1 MFLSKVQTPVIHQP
15 SAEVALI
22 TSRPSKAG
30 GTQCQLVAESAEND
44 DTVSLPAGEEEGEG
58 EGEGRGERGTGSGEI
73 SDLVELKMAL
83 AKQVQRLQGLCAC
96 EHNKKGGEEEE
107 EEREREKAAEQV
119 SLMAR
124 KLYDLQRQ
132 VTCLVLIVLGFS
144 NKTMTTCHRTVV
156 LNVNWCLFGVF
167 AATSPILECHLV
179 ICYILMSITI
189 GAPWSI
195 GVIRCLLMCAGD
207 HGCWWSRLQRWQR
220 DHYSECLG

>member
-1 MFLSKVQTPVIHQP
+1 MLNVLAHVFLSKVQTPVISHQP

-30 GTQCQLVAESAEND
+30 GTQCQLVAVPAEND
-44 DTVSLPAGEEEGEG
+44 DAVSQPAGEEEGKG

-96 EHNKKGGEEEE
+96 EHNKKEGEEEE
-107 EEREREKAAEQV
+107 EERERDKVAEQV

-132 VTCLVLIVLGFS
+132 VTCLV
-144 NKTMTTCHRTVV
+144 TMTTCQWTVV
-156 LNVNWCLFGVF
+156 LNVNWCLFGVL

-189 GAPWSI
+189 GAPWGI

-207 HGCWWSRLQRWQR
+207 CSCLWSRLQRWQR